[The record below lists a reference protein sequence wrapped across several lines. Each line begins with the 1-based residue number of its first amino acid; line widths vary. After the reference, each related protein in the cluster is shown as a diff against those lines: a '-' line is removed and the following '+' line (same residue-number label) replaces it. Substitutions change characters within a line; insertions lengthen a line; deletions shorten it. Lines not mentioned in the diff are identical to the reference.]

1 MKELPDYLKK
11 AYELFKDEYSKH
23 MAYFRQQIEH
33 PEQIDSQREEI
44 YRRFH
49 TIKGGAGF
57 LELEKVVALA
67 TEGEEIFR
75 PQNYDSSKIS
85 RFKEIIELLK
95 KEEKQ
100 L

>member
-1 MKELPDYLKK
+1 
-11 AYELFKDEYSKH
+11 

-33 PEQIDSQREEI
+33 PEQVDAQREEI

-57 LELEKVVALA
+57 LELENIVALA

-75 PQNYDSSKIS
+75 PQSYKASKIS
-85 RFKEIIELLK
+85 RFKEIVDLLE
-95 KEEKQ
+95 KESEFKQ
-100 L
+100 ISFTG